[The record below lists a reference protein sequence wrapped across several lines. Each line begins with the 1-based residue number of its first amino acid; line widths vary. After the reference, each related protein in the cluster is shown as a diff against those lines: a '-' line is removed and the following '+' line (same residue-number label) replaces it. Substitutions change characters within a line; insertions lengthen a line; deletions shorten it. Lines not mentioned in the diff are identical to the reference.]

1 MGRSRNVVL
10 RSKTQFLFDI
20 SDESQFVGTSSCQV
34 TEISEETYEER
45 TTISAISAVGDRS
58 SSKTM
63 SSSTSEK
70 RADDVQ
76 SIADLTPIK
85 L

>member
-1 MGRSRNVVL
+1 MLSYTAKL
-10 RSKTQFLFDI
+10 RFLFDI

-34 TEISEETYEER
+34 TEISEESYEER
-45 TTISAISAVGDRS
+45 TTISAVGDRS

-63 SSSTSEK
+63 SSPSEK